1 MNRFSRV
8 ICLVIALAFVA
19 GLAVFPTVAG
29 TGESTA
35 GFSCP
40 VITTDAGKAVRL
52 SDYAVEFSSG
62 ASTAAA
68 DVTWSSSALSISAD
82 GSVTPTSAGVYEL
95 TATAG
100 SKSRKV
106 YLVAKNAADSEY
118 VLYYNDFSSADISDF
133 TVVQQSSGA
142 TVAVEGGKLVL
153 DASSSSSNYIR
164 ILLPE
169 WLSVFG
175 DCKITADLTMAKA
188 ASSSNWI
195 SIMARVQNNNTPY
208 WQACLRQN
216 ATASNGTEIAERTA
230 ANKWNVTHTGAY
242 TEAISASKQY
252 TFSFELQGSN
262 AATTIN
268 GTPMLHSAAVNLT
281 SGRMGLQTR
290 GVKLV
295 VDSIKITV
303 PTSAIEI
310 PEPNVHVT
318 RESSSPL
325 AMTPATVTRVSSAAE
340 LKALGTLSPS
350 VAMLYVNSA
359 LRVTSPDGKDELCSL
374 TEALEQTGKSVIP
387 AFYIS
392 DSATV
397 SALCAELKKLDLKDV
412 IFVASD
418 ASLLGRARST
428 YTASQGVLDC
438 TGVTVSSTSELYALR
453 EKANSARARV
463 IMLSDTTAT
472 RDNVEYLQRLFMT
485 VWSVPENNTSAYL
498 SAITSGANGI
508 IVADRAAYDS
518 MLTKYFEKNTLTRL
532 VNVIG
537 HRGLPSLSQ
546 ENTIASSV
554 LAYEKGA
561 TMIENDIYLSRD
573 GVIVVMHDST
583 VDRTT
588 NGTGKVESFTYEQ
601 LKKLSVNVNASAA
614 AEPIP
619 TLEDYFKEFKGKD
632 VQLVVEIKK
641 DASAAIV
648 PELAKLIAQYDIADQ
663 VNVITFSDTFVGS
676 MRAQL
681 PGISTGFLTSSI
693 TPSESAVSETLESIL
708 DKVGPLATTYN
719 PSFASGALGPKLM
732 HSLSER
738 GLTVWPW
745 TVNGQADFD
754 KYLLIGTNGI
764 TTNFSQY
771 VTNYTRRIDAP
782 ADEVT
787 VGADGAEFKIT
798 RLTYGRVATEITN
811 AQLVVVEDGGT
822 GVSYTGGRLSVSG
835 SGEATVYFRLAC
847 RTTSGTTY
855 YLCTEPVLVK
865 ASTTSDTTPSDTT
878 PGGTTSG
885 DTTPGDTTPGN
896 TSPSEPVP
904 GTTAPTTPSE
914 TTASGKTGGCGS
926 TMGLAALVALI
937 PAAFVLKKRKH

>member
-8 ICLVIALAFVA
+8 ISLVIALAFVA
-19 GLAVFPTVAG
+19 GLAVFPTAAVTG
-29 TGESTA
+29 TVTV

-40 VITTDAGKAVRL
+40 VIATDAGKSVRL
-52 SDYAVEFSSG
+52 KDYAVEFSSG
-62 ASTAAA
+62 ASIAAS
-68 DVTWSSSALSISAD
+68 DVTWSSSALSVSAD
-82 GSVTPTSAGVYEL
+82 GSVAPTAAGVYEL

-118 VLYYNDFSSADISDF
+118 VLYYNDFSGADISDF

-142 TVAVEGGKLVL
+142 TVAVESGKLVL

-175 DCKITADLTMAKA
+175 NCKITADFTMAKA

-195 SIMARVQNNNTPY
+195 SIMARVQNNNIPY

-242 TEAISASKQY
+242 TESISASKQY

-262 AATTIN
+262 AATAIN
-268 GTPMLHSAAVNLT
+268 GTPMLYSTAVNLT

-295 VDSIKITV
+295 VDSIKVTV

-310 PEPNVHVT
+310 PEPNVHTT
-318 RESSSPL
+318 REASPPL
-325 AMTPATVTRVSSAAE
+325 AMTPTIVTRVSSAAE
-340 LKALGTLSPS
+340 LKALGPLSPS

-359 LRVTSPDGKDELCSL
+359 LRVTSPDGTEELCSL
-374 TEALEQTGKSVIP
+374 AEALEQTGKSIIP
-387 AFYIS
+387 AFCIN

-397 SALCAELKKLDLKDV
+397 SALCAELKKLNLKDV

-418 ASLLGRARST
+418 ADLLGRARST

-453 EKANSARARV
+453 EKANTARARV

-485 VWSVPENNTSAYL
+485 VWSVPENNASAYL

-561 TMIENDIYLSRD
+561 TMIENDIYLTSD

-588 NGTGKVESFTYEQ
+588 NGTGRVESFTYEQ

-619 TLEDYFKEFKGKD
+619 MLEDYFKEFKGKD
-632 VQLVVEIKK
+632 VQLVIEIKK
-641 DASAAIV
+641 DASTDIV
-648 PELAKLIAQYDIADQ
+648 PALAKLIAQYDIADQ

-693 TPSESAVSETLESIL
+693 TPSESAVNETLESIL

-745 TVNGQADFD
+745 TVNGQSDFD
-754 KYLLIGTNGI
+754 KYLLLGTNGI

-787 VGADGAEFKIT
+787 VGADGTEFKIT

-822 GVSYTGGRLSVSG
+822 GVRYTDGRLSVSG

-865 ASTTSDTTPSDTT
+865 AASASDTTPSNTTPSDTT
-878 PGGTTSG
+878 PG
-885 DTTPGDTTPGN
+885 D

-904 GTTAPTTPSE
+904 G
-914 TTASGKTGGCGS
+914 KTGGCGS
-926 TMGLAALVALI
+926 TLGLAALVALI
-937 PAAFVLKKRKH
+937 PAAFVLKKKKH